1 LRGRTGLLIFLARRV
16 AALISVLVVM
26 SFVIFSFLYLAPGSA
41 EQTLL
46 GPRELTPA
54 AVAAIRHQYHL
65 DQPFIV
71 QYLDWAS
78 GAVHFDFGRSILS
91 NEPVTTIIG
100 RRLGLSLQLAG
111 FAFAFALLLGVP
123 LGLLAA
129 TRRRTSL
136 DRAMVGF
143 SVAGISAPAF
153 ATGVLLLY
161 VFAIRL
167 GWFPVFGEGSGVFG
181 RLWHLTLP
189 AIALGLTGMGLLLRL
204 TRAGTAAAIEQDYVA
219 FARARGVSRGRILR
233 AYVLRNALV
242 PIITASGLILA
253 YLIAGAVLVEVT
265 FALPGVGSL
274 LVDSI
279 TTKDIP
285 VVQGV
290 AMLIALTVV
299 VINLLIDLL
308 YLAIDPRIGF
318 QAGRA

>member
-1 LRGRTGLLIFLARRV
+1 LTGRTGLLIFLLRRFT
-16 AALISVLVVM
+16 ALVVVLVVM
-26 SFVIFSFLYLAPGSA
+26 SFVIFLFLYLAPGSP

-46 GPRELTPA
+46 GPRQLTPS

-65 DQPFIV
+65 DRPFFV
-71 QYLDWAS
+71 QYLEWAR
-78 GAVHFDFGRSILS
+78 GAAHFDFGRSILS
-91 NEPVTTIIG
+91 NEPVTTIIA
-100 RRLGLSLQLAG
+100 RRVGLSLQLAG
-111 FAFAFALLLGVP
+111 LAFAFALLVGVP
-123 LGLLAA
+123 LGTLAA
-129 TRRRTSL
+129 SRRRTSL

-153 ATGVLLLY
+153 ATGILLLY
-161 VFAIRL
+161 VFAVRL
-167 GWFPVFGEGSGVFG
+167 GWFPVFGQGSSVMN

-204 TRAGTAAAIEQDYVA
+204 TRAGTAAAFEQDYVA
-219 FARARGVSRGRILR
+219 FARARGVPRWRILR

-279 TTKDIP
+279 TAKDIP

-290 AMLIALTVV
+290 AMLIAFTVV
-299 VINLLIDLL
+299 LINLLIDVL

-318 QAGRA
+318 EAAQT